1 MVKQNPNAVS
11 PALLDAVKANQSET
25 VVHKIGAGANVNFR
39 DEKGRTPLW
48 HACAGG
54 FLPVVKILTQN
65 GANIAAKDK
74 DGIHGEDIARRKG
87 QPHVVY
93 WLQARRRAQVSP
105 KFTDFSTGSL
115 ECRRVALCFG
125 QAEYM
130 NQSVANA
137 ISDVQLISKRL
148 QLLQFAV
155 HERYNRTKNEMLM
168 DVEAFAS
175 TLRETDFVFV
185 YYSGLARRQFKF
197 TELLGVD
204 NSWECAPN
212 GESLTLEELSD
223 RLLYRH
229 PIDRRRCAQIP
240 DFRSN
245 QKRGPT
251 VIVVDAC
258 QKLFSTHDRSLMVR
272 LPSIQPTRFKDIARE
287 RIRRENEE
295 KFRAAGGDGIWSV
308 LPRTAPA
315 NAPRPDARAK
325 SVPAVEFRPATT
337 AGAPNRTQRYGHPRS
352 LTSPN
357 ENLRTRSSEGTLMR
371 ACVLRNRSQREQA
384 VVDSDIRPQ
393 RLKKEA
399 WNPESLQSGLYYPLT
414 TFAEAL
420 QPEGPLN
427 FIGQGGTQIVNM
439 NNAPQAVILMSHR
452 PLEVYA

>member
-1 MVKQNPNAVS
+1 MVKSDPAAVS
-11 PALLDAVKANQSET
+11 LDLLDAVKANQPEA
-25 VVHKIGAGANVNFR
+25 VVHKIGAGGNVNHR

-54 FLPVVKILTQN
+54 FLSVVKILAQN
-65 GANIAAKDK
+65 GANIGAKDR
-74 DGIHGEDIARRKG
+74 DGLLSEDIARQKG

-93 WLQARRRAQVSP
+93 WLQARRQAVQTRKSFGLPMQVSP
-105 KFTDFSTGSL
+105 NFTDFSTGSL

-185 YYSGLARRQFKF
+185 YYSGLARRQFKH

-204 NSWECAPN
+204 NKWECAPN

-245 QKRGPT
+245 EKRGPT

-258 QKLFSTHDRSLMVR
+258 QKLFGTIDRPIMAC
-272 LPSIQPTRFKDIARE
+272 LPGTLPTTFKDTARE
-287 RIRRENEE
+287 KIRQKNEA
-295 KFRAAGGDGIWSV
+295 KQRATGGDGIWPV

-315 NAPRPDARAK
+315 TGPRTSESRAK
-325 SVPAVEFRPATT
+325 SVPAVPQPNEFRPATT
-337 AGAPNRTQRYGHPRS
+337 AGAHVHSSTQ
-352 LTSPN
+352 
-357 ENLRTRSSEGTLMR
+357 
-371 ACVLRNRSQREQA
+371 QKWA
-384 VVDSDIRPQ
+384 VPD
-393 RLKKEA
+393 
-399 WNPESLQSGLYYPLT
+399 
-414 TFAEAL
+414 
-420 QPEGPLN
+420 
-427 FIGQGGTQIVNM
+427 QIYD
-439 NNAPQAVILMSHR
+439 L
-452 PLEVYA
+452 